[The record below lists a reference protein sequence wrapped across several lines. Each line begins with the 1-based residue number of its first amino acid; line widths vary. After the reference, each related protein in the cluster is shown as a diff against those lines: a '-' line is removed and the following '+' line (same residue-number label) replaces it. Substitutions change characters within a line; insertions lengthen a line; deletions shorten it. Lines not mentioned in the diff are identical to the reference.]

1 MLLHQALYPQIEA
14 IAPLKHVYHD
24 IEMPLVPVL
33 SRMER
38 KGVLIDAQVLA
49 MQSQEITQRL
59 AEIEKETFA
68 LAGQEFNLSSPKQLQ
83 EILFENSI
91 FLLSRKHQKVLLQQ
105 MKKC

>member
-68 LAGQEFNLSSPKQLQ
+68 LAGQDLISLHLSNYKRFYLK
-83 EILFENSI
+83 NSI